1 MDKYI
6 VQLEN
11 NFLDTVDSLREL
23 SDQDYK
29 DMGFPIGL
37 INKIKKRLE
46 PGEGGA
52 TQQISTAGGAQAEPE
67 PDVITVSER
76 ATICLNELSD
86 NDV

>member
-1 MDKYI
+1 
-6 VQLEN
+6 
-11 NFLDTVDSLREL
+11 
-23 SDQDYK
+23 
-29 DMGFPIGL
+29 MGFPIGL

-76 ATICLNELSD
+76 ATICLNEL
-86 NDV
+86 

>member
-11 NFLDTVDSLREL
+11 NFLDTVDSLKEL